1 MQFFFG
7 RSLWIL
13 VKEILSA
20 EKFHEI
26 LNGMPELKDKSI
38 SNWDI
43 YDMNPLLD
51 SSNMDVE
58 D

>member
-1 MQFFFG
+1 M
-7 RSLWIL
+7 
-13 VKEILSA
+13 KEILSA